1 MSLSLAPGHN
11 APVSHLAKRR
21 MSRPA
26 LIVAVCALA
35 HLLLGAAYSFSTP
48 LWESFDENGHYAYAR
63 YLAAHGTLPPPG
75 QKVTP
80 YFDESHQP
88 PLYYALI
95 APVIGAVDTSDDVQP
110 RFAPGPR
117 WGVVPDPDIDR
128 FPYQGTALALR
139 LARLLTLALSSAG
152 VVLTFVAARAL
163 LPGRERV
170 ALLATAIYALWPMFL
185 FLSGV
190 VSNDPAIS
198 LFGSL
203 TLAIAAGLWAKPDAA
218 ARRWL
223 YVALAVCL
231 AGAALTKDSAISLFA
246 FAALFIGLQMWHD
259 HRRRTIA
266 RSAQHSPLITQH
278 SLLIWFLAPL
288 LLLSI
293 VAVIVSD
300 GRALRQFDTALD
312 MTAGVL
318 TATAPG
324 QAAGVPPGLDPVASV
339 FQQALT
345 IASFVF
351 RTTIGTFGWGTVS
364 MPEAWYA
371 ISLLPAGAAL
381 AGIAVALRRRAMRRA
396 LRMPVLLLGL
406 FVLCVALA
414 PFVRAFLSHN
424 YSLLLGRFLMPALS
438 GIAIL
443 AALGLDAL
451 PRPLNRMA
459 AALSIGSLSCMALMT
474 PWVVLLP
481 TYRPPALLD
490 PVALPDGIQVPQRIT
505 FGDSIQ
511 LLGHSFPRGHA
522 RVDEVIPVTLYW
534 RALRPI
540 AEDYLLVIEVYDVD
554 GRSLQTRGFHT
565 PGNGTFPTGDW
576 KPGDT
581 FADTYPIWI
590 KPGADVP
597 TRISLRVAWRKPGE
611 EAELQPSCEAQPECS
626 PLFGAL
632 PIRMD
637 QAAARPWQG
646 KPARFR
652 LGSVAEILE
661 SNAPGV
667 ARAGDT
673 ITLTLDWRALSD
685 VRDSYTA
692 FVHVISDQ
700 GELVAQ
706 RDSVPRGGRFPTQ
719 HWLAGDVV
727 PDQFALPI
735 RADAPPGL
743 YRVKVGLYETQSRE
757 RLPAWTAGGELL
769 PNGLIVLHEIEIEP

>member
-1 MSLSLAPGHN
+1 
-11 APVSHLAKRR
+11 

-26 LIVAVCALA
+26 LIVAVCALV

-48 LWESFDENGHYAYAR
+48 LWESYDENGHYAYAR
-63 YLAAHGTLPPPG
+63 YLAAHGALPPPG

-95 APVIGAVDTSDDVQP
+95 APAIGAVDTSDDVQP

-117 WGVVPDPDIDR
+117 WGVVPDRDIDR
-128 FPYQGTALALR
+128 FPYQGTVLALR

-203 TLAIAAGLWAKPDAA
+203 TLAIAADLWAKPDAA
-218 ARRWL
+218 ARRWF

-231 AGAALTKDSAISLFA
+231 AGAALTKDSAISLFV
-246 FAALFIGLQMWHD
+246 FALLFIGLQMWRD
-259 HRRRTIA
+259 RHR
-266 RSAQHSPLITQH
+266 SVS
-278 SLLIWFLAPL
+278 SLKPVLIWFLAPL
-288 LLLSI
+288 VVLNI

-300 GRALRQFDTALD
+300 GRVLRQFDTALD

-318 TATAPG
+318 AATVPG
-324 QAAGVPPGLDPVASV
+324 QAAGVLPGLDPVVSV

-371 ISLLPAGAAL
+371 ISLLPVGAAL
-381 AGIAVALRRRAMRRA
+381 AGIAVALRWRAMRCA

-406 FVLCVALA
+406 FTLCVALA
-414 PFVRAFLSHN
+414 PFVRALLSHN
-424 YSLLLGRFLMPALS
+424 HSLLLGRFLMPALS

-459 AALSIGSLSCMALMT
+459 AVLSIGWLSCMALMT

-481 TYRPPALLD
+481 TYRPPVLLD
-490 PVALPDGIQVPQRIT
+490 PVALPDGIQVSQRIT

-511 LLGHSFPRGHA
+511 LLGHSFPRGNA

-534 RALRPI
+534 RALKPL
-540 AEDYLLVIEVYDVD
+540 ADDYLLVIDVYDVD
-554 GRSLQTRGFHT
+554 GRSLQTQGRYT

-576 KPGDT
+576 QPGDT

-597 TRISLRVAWRKPGE
+597 TRISLRVAWRKSGE
-611 EAELQPSCEAQPECS
+611 EAELQPSCETQPECS

-632 PIRMD
+632 PIHMD

-646 KPARFR
+646 KPAQFR
-652 LGSVAEILE
+652 LGNVAEILE

-673 ITLTLDWRALSD
+673 ITLALAWRALSD

-700 GELVAQ
+700 GELIAQ
-706 RDSVPRGGRFPTQ
+706 LDSVPRGGRFPTE
-719 HWLAGDVV
+719 HWLAGDIV
-727 PDQFALPI
+727 PDEFSLPV
-735 RADAPPGL
+735 RADAPAGR

-769 PNGLIVLHEIEIEP
+769 PDGLVTLREIVIDP